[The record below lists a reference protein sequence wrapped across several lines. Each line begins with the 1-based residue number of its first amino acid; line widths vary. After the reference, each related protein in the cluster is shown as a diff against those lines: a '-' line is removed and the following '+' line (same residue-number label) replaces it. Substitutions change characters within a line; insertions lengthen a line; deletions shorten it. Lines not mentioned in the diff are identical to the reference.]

1 MLREWLGLF
10 GCFFGAHFVAG
21 VMTQKGLDRW
31 YFRDVVDTSDRPF
44 EVLTQQRLRVLLAL
58 LVALVGVLYWWWPGI
73 VGAGDNASEPSV
85 LVVGNGDLK
94 EAQTVVSRRLVE
106 EGLTVA
112 WVDAPASWCDVGAV
126 LEQTEIQ
133 PILGVVISLDA
144 PISFESC
151 DVSPELAA
159 QKVKESIEGLSVT
172 HSVVV
177 TGLTEVADP
186 VVNALV
192 ELGQVVV
199 DPSSLLAG
207 VDEHVDCLW
216 WDDCVPDE
224 NGIGYVI
231 VRDAEGF
238 TVAGQQRVARMIVAK
253 VQ

>member
-1 MLREWLGLF
+1 M
-10 GCFFGAHFVAG
+10 
-21 VMTQKGLDRW
+21 
-31 YFRDVVDTSDRPF
+31 DTSCRPF
-44 EVLTQQRLRVLLAL
+44 EVLSQQRLRVLVAL

-73 VGAGDNASEPSV
+73 VGAVDPASEPSV

-112 WVDAPASWCDVGAV
+112 WVDAPASWCDVSAM
-126 LEQTEIQ
+126 LDQTEIQ

-159 QKVKESIEGLSVT
+159 QKIKESIEGLNVN

-192 ELGQVVV
+192 EIGQVVV

-207 VDEHVDCLW
+207 VDERVDCLW

-224 NGIGYVI
+224 NGIGYVV
-231 VRDAEGF
+231 VRDDEGL

-253 VQ
+253 VL